1 MDSDTARARTDTRC
15 TRQTDVASSLSNFRN
30 TEDMNNAG
38 AFQLFLCKFDAALAE
53 NKKLILKKKIKA
65 KTCFKRKREFFWLQ
79 LEHHKERYYFLTH
92 IQTDYEKIE
101 KPIDFGDIAKVKDVI

>member
-1 MDSDTARARTDTRC
+1 MQGHFSYSYASLTPPWLKTR
-15 TRQTDVASSLSNFRN
+15 NWI
-30 TEDMNNAG
+30 
-38 AFQLFLCKFDAALAE
+38 K
-53 NKKLILKKKIKA
+53 KKKIKA

>member
-1 MDSDTARARTDTRC
+1 MLDFDTAKARTDTRC

-53 NKKLILKKKIKA
+53 NKKLILKKKRLKPKLALKENENSFDSNLYTIKRG
-65 KTCFKRKREFFWLQ
+65 TIF
-79 LEHHKERYYFLTH
+79 
-92 IQTDYEKIE
+92 
-101 KPIDFGDIAKVKDVI
+101 